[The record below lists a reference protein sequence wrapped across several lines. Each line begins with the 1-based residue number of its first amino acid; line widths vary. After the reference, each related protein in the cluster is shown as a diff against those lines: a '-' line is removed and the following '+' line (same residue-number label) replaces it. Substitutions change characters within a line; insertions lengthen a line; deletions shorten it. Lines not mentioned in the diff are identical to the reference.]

1 MGAPWGPREFVTGV
15 TPSQALTG
23 PDNSTNIIRD
33 ENHKIMS
40 LSIDNELQEGHLD
53 AASSSPPLSASLH
66 NGQLNGIF
74 FYSKFLNS
82 IRFIIQGQKLKGPD
96 FFSDRGKCAKRCV
109 MEVLFAVR
117 LLFGR
122 SEVGYITQSIMEFL
136 YR

>member
-53 AASSSPPLSASLH
+53 AASSSPPLSAPLH

-96 FFSDRGKCAKRCV
+96 FLRPWK
-109 MEVLFAVR
+109 VR
-117 LLFGR
+117 KTLRHGSPLCR
-122 SEVGYITQSIMEFL
+122 TLALREE
-136 YR
+136 